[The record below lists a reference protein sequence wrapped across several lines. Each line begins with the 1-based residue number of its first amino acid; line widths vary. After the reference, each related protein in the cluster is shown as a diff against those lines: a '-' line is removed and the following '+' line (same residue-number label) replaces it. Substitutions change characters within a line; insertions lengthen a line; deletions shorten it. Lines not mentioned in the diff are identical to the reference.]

1 MARGI
6 TAKTLLNKTFKTFK
20 FDGIWNEVLGEQE
33 RGGIWVIYGNEKNG
47 KTTLALLLSEMLTN
61 HENLN
66 FVSAEEGTGFTFKQN
81 LSRAKLDYKNTKIKF
96 YEYLEIE
103 ELDKMLTKRQAP
115 RIWVFDNATAY
126 SDDFKTAVLRRLR
139 RQYPDTLFI
148 IMAHMEKNEPT
159 TAMAKLAKKLC
170 NVYFR
175 VEGLTAFVGGR
186 CPGGAIT
193 IDEQKAMLYH
203 GSQIK
208 QQHHEQQK

>member
-6 TAKTLLNKTFKTFK
+6 TAKTLLSKKFKTFK
-20 FDGIWNEVLGEQE
+20 FDGIWKEVLGEQE

-47 KTTLALLLSEMLTN
+47 KTTLALLLSEYLTKF
-61 HENLN
+61 ENLN
-66 FVSAEEGTGFTFKQN
+66 YISAEEGTGFTFQQN
-81 LSRAKLDYKNTKIKF
+81 LSRAKIDFKNTKIKF

-103 ELDKMLTKRQAP
+103 ELDTMLKKRQSA
-115 RIWVFDNATAY
+115 RIVVIDNATAY
-126 SDDFKTAVLRRLR
+126 MDDLKTAVLRKLR
-139 RQYPDTLFI
+139 RLYPDTLFI

-175 VEGLTAFVGGR
+175 IEGLTAFVGGR

-193 IDEQKAMLYH
+193 INEEKAMLFH
-203 GSQIK
+203 GSEIK
-208 QQHHEQQK
+208 N

>member
-6 TAKTLLNKTFKTFK
+6 TAKTLLNKKFKTFQ
-20 FDGIWNEVLGEQE
+20 FDGIWDKVLGEQE

-47 KTTLALLLSEMLTN
+47 KTTLALLLSEYLTKY
-61 HENLN
+61 ENLN
-66 FVSAEEGTGFTFKQN
+66 YVSAEEGTGFTFKQN
-81 LSRAKLDYKNTKIKF
+81 LKRARIDFKNTKIKF

-103 ELDKMLTKRQAP
+103 ELDAMLSRRQCP
-115 RIWVFDNATAY
+115 KIMVIDNATAY
-126 SDDFKTAVLRRLR
+126 VDDLKTSVLRRLR
-139 RQYPDTLFI
+139 RLYPDMLFI

-186 CPGGAIT
+186 CPGGTIT
-193 IDEQKAMLYH
+193 INEQTAMLYH
-203 GSQIK
+203 GSEIK
-208 QQHHEQQK
+208 N